1 MISDTLGLTISVL
14 QTVLLL
20 AIQLLVRV
28 EYIHSKHLIY
38 RDVKPEN
45 FLIGR

>member
-1 MISDTLGLTISVL
+1 MIIDTLGLTISVL

>member
-1 MISDTLGLTISVL
+1 MMSYTLGLTISVL